1 MEILGTIVGLVY
13 LWLEYKASIHL
24 WIVGV
29 IMPAIYIFVYFD
41 AGLYADFAMN
51 VYYLLA
57 AVYGWVMWQRS
68 KMVSAAT
75 DVDEYEQKRIQEDFQ
90 PFKSIFSAYSTY
102 KRLVLRLLLAF
113 LLLFFA
119 IAGLL
124 SLTDSDVPWLNSFT
138 TSLSV
143 IGMWMLAK
151 RYVEQWW
158 VWIVVDVV
166 SAGLYAYKDLHFTAG
181 LYVLY
186 AIIAFFGY
194 RKWKRMMLEYEQSIN
209 NSKRL

>member
-68 KMVSAAT
+68 KKVSVAT
-75 DVDEYEQKRIQEDFQ
+75 DTDKYEQIREQEDFQ
-90 PFKSIFSAYSTY
+90 PFKSVFSAYSAY
-102 KRLVLRLLLAF
+102 KRLILRLLLVF

-158 VWIVVDVV
+158 VWVVVDVV

-186 AIIAFFGY
+186 AIIAIFGY
-194 RKWKRMMLEYEQSIN
+194 RKWKRMMREYEQRVKNI
-209 NSKRL
+209 